1 MMLSNGTSSSR
12 ASGILRIVQL
22 SDLHYAPGPEADI
35 GLDLARSLIN
45 DLDPDLIVVSGDLS
59 RDGLVEQF
67 VPVVEFL
74 ASFGMDRVRAI
85 PGNRDYLAGG
95 PGPARPADSDLN
107 YFLEAPDTPADGAVS
122 SGDRATPFLEF
133 FDDVD
138 FFERTK
144 ELCLVGLDSEPVI
157 PDDALR
163 RGIAFLEGSSPK
175 LTRVFCTHRSLL
187 PVPRKKIKEG
197 DILPNA
203 GDILDELLM
212 AGVDLILCAH
222 LHRVHAWEMCLDG
235 RTTAVVN
242 APSLLDRSPG
252 KEVGLLSYDIERRGQ
267 LRATFHSLAGDP
279 PRTLVDTRDRRKGKK
294 RAS

>member
-1 MMLSNGTSSSR
+1 M
-12 ASGILRIVQL
+12 QL
-22 SDLHYAPGPEADI
+22 SDLHYAPGAEADI
-35 GLDLARSLIN
+35 GLDLARKLID
-45 DLDPDLIVVSGDLS
+45 DLEPDLIVVSGDLS

-85 PGNRDYLAGG
+85 PGNRDYLAGE
-95 PGPARPADSDLN
+95 PGPARATDSDLS
-107 YFLEAPDTPADGAVS
+107 YFLEAPDTPAGGPAGAS
-122 SGDRATPFLEF
+122 DKATPFLEF

-138 FFERTK
+138 FFERNK
-144 ELCLVGLDSEPVI
+144 DVSLVGLDSEPVI

-163 RGIAFLEGSSPK
+163 RGIAFFEGSSPK
-175 LTRVFCTHRSLL
+175 LTRVFLTHRSLL
-187 PVPRKKIKEG
+187 PVPRKKVKEG

-203 GDILDELLM
+203 GDILDELLL

-222 LHRVHAWEMCLDG
+222 LHRVHAWGLCLDG
-235 RTTAVVN
+235 RTMAVVN

-267 LRATFHSLAGDP
+267 IRATFHSLAGDP
-279 PRTLVDTRDRRKGKK
+279 PRTLVDTRERRKGKK

>member
-1 MMLSNGTSSSR
+1 MMLSNGTSSPR

-35 GLDLARSLIN
+35 GLDLARSLID
-45 DLDPDLIVVSGDLS
+45 DLEPDLIVVSGDLS
-59 RDGLVEQF
+59 RNGLVEQF

-95 PGPARPADSDLN
+95 PGPARSADSDLN
-107 YFLEAPDTPADGAVS
+107 YFLEAPDTPAGGPA
-122 SGDRATPFLEF
+122 GDRATPFLEF

-144 ELCLVGLDSEPVI
+144 EVSLVGLDSEPVI

-175 LTRVFCTHRSLL
+175 LTRVFLTHRSLL
-187 PVPRKKIKEG
+187 PVPRKKVKEG

-203 GDILDELLM
+203 GDILDELVT

-222 LHRVHAWEMCLDG
+222 LHRVHAWELYWNE
-235 RTTAVVN
+235 RTIAVVN